1 MSTIASSLLPR
12 LHQAQQWQWC
22 KQYYPE
28 LWTRVL
34 ARVAEGRFLP
44 VGGTWVE
51 MDGNIPSGES
61 FIRQFLMGQT
71 FFQREL
77 GVTCKE
83 FWLPDTFGY
92 SAQIPALM
100 NVSFVEYTPNVIIV
114 YILRESVVTDINIL
128 ELRICF
134 G

>member
-1 MSTIASSLLPR
+1 MVFF
-12 LHQAQQWQWC
+12 QAQQWAWC

-28 LWTRVL
+28 LFERVK
-34 ARVAEGRFLP
+34 AQVTAGKFLP

-61 FIRQFLMGQT
+61 FVRQFLHGQT
-71 FFQREL
+71 FYQKEF

-92 SAQIPALM
+92 SAQIPAMMQVRKMILLIHIHM
-100 NVSFVEYTPNVIIV
+100 DLNV
-114 YILRESVVTDINIL
+114 
-128 ELRICF
+128 
-134 G
+134 